1 MSEPT
6 LMKTSSAL
14 ARSFKVAPDLRRGL
28 VLTLGLAVV
37 GTALQLVVPVVLQ
50 QIIDNEILGTGDVNP
65 AAVMARGGFALAAVL
80 LAMVARFASLR
91 RLVRSSSSGL
101 AQLRIRTFDHLHKLS
116 MLELQAERRGAL
128 VARVTSDIETIQ
140 HWMEWGGVG
149 MVLGSAQIVLAL
161 LVMFIYGWQLALAI
175 TVGVAVYTAM
185 VIVFQRVLSRAH
197 DRVRERV
204 ADSLAVTGE
213 AISGLSTVRAYGVED
228 VVMAR
233 VDEKLDDQFKAE
245 VNTAIFASSLFSSA
259 ELFAGVLTALVVG
272 LGVVFGP
279 AWGMSAGTL
288 VAFLFLVNLLIE
300 PIQRLVETI
309 DQAQSAGA
317 GLRKILHVI
326 DTPIAIPDPVD
337 GTPLPDRSLRVEFD
351 GVTFR
356 YLEGPDILKNIS
368 VHIPAGQRVAVVGET
383 GSGKTTFAKVATR
396 LLVPQIG
403 DVAVGG
409 IPIDEVPFGSLRSH
423 IAYVPQEGFLFDASV
438 ADNVRY
444 GKPGVS
450 ADAVRAAFDDLGLLG
465 WVESLPRGINTEV
478 GELGGSLS
486 AGERQLVA
494 LVRAWISDPS
504 VLVLDEATSAVD
516 PALEVQIR
524 NAIEHVTQGR
534 TSITVAHRLST
545 AEASDRVL
553 VFDDGRIVEDGTHVE
568 LVELGGVYASMYED
582 WEGSTRGL
590 GPRPGG
596 IPGASAH
603 HPFIA

>member
-1 MSEPT
+1 MSEQT
-6 LMKTSSAL
+6 SMKTSAAL
-14 ARSFKVAPDLRRGL
+14 ARSFKVAPELRTGL

-37 GTALQLVVPVVLQ
+37 GTALQLVVPVVIQ
-50 QIIDNEILGTGDVNP
+50 QIIDNEILGAGDVNP
-65 AAVMARGGFALAAVL
+65 AAVLKRGGIALLAVL
-80 LAMVARFASLR
+80 VAMVARFASLR

-101 AQLRIRTFDHLHKLS
+101 AQLRIRTFDHLHRLS

-161 LVMFIYGWQLALAI
+161 FLMFIYGWQLALAV
-175 TVGVAVYTAM
+175 TAGVAMYAVM
-185 VIVFQRVLSRAH
+185 IVVFQRVLSNAH

-204 ADSLAVTGE
+204 ADSLAATGE
-213 AISGLSTVRAYGVED
+213 AISGLSTVRAYGVEE
-228 VVMAR
+228 VVMDR

-245 VNTAIFASSLFSSA
+245 VSTAILASSLFSSA
-259 ELFAGVLTALVVG
+259 ELFAGFLTAMVVG
-272 LGVVFGP
+272 IGVVFGP
-279 AWGMSAGTL
+279 DWGVSAGTL

-317 GLRKILHVI
+317 GLRKILHIV
-326 DTPIAIPDPVD
+326 DTEIAIPDPVG
-337 GTPLPDRSLRVEFD
+337 GTPLPDRSLRVEFNR
-351 GVTFR
+351 VTFR

-368 VHIPAGQRVAVVGET
+368 VLIPAGQRVAIVGET

-409 IPIDEVPFGSLRSH
+409 VPIDEVPFVSLRSH
-423 IAYVPQEGFLFDASV
+423 LAYVPQEGFLFDASV
-438 ADNVRY
+438 AENVRY
-444 GKPGVS
+444 GRPGVS
-450 ADAVRAAFDDLGLLG
+450 DDAVKVAFDELGLLG
-465 WVESLPRGINTEV
+465 WVESLPGGIDTQV

-486 AGERQLVA
+486 GGERQLVA

-504 VLVLDEATSAVD
+504 VLVLDEATSSVD

-553 VFDDGRIVEDGTHVE
+553 VFDEGRIVEDGTHTE
-568 LVELGGVYASMYED
+568 LAALDGVYASMHQD
-582 WEGSTRGL
+582 WEGSTRG
-590 GPRPGG
+590 
-596 IPGASAH
+596 
-603 HPFIA
+603 

>member
-1 MSEPT
+1 MTTESPIRT
-6 LMKTSSAL
+6 TSAL
-14 ARSFKVAPDLRRGL
+14 ARSFKVAPDLRTGL
-28 VLTLGLAVV
+28 VFTLVLAVV
-37 GTALQLVVPVVLQ
+37 GTVLQVVVPVVLQ
-50 QIIDNEILGTGDVNP
+50 QIIDNEILGPDQVDK
-65 AAVMARGGFALAAVL
+65 AAVVRRGGLALVAVF
-80 LAMVARFASLR
+80 LAMVARFISLR

-101 AQLRIRTFDHLHKLS
+101 AQLRVKTFDHLHRLS

-149 MVLGSAQIVLAL
+149 MVLGLAQIVLAL
-161 LVMFIYGWQLALAI
+161 FVMFIYGWQLALAVS
-175 TVGVAVYTAM
+175 VGVVAYTLM
-185 VIVFQRVLSRAH
+185 IVVFQRVLSRAH
-197 DRVRERV
+197 DKVRERV

-213 AISGLSTVRAYGVED
+213 AISGLSTIRAYGMED
-228 VVMAR
+228 VVMGK
-233 VDEKLDDQFKAE
+233 VDDKLDDQFRAE

-259 ELFAGVLTALVVG
+259 ELFAGFLTAMVVG

-279 AWGMSAGTL
+279 DWDMSAGTL
-288 VAFLFLVNLLIE
+288 IAFLFLVNLLIE

-317 GLRKILHVI
+317 GLRKILMII
-326 DTPIAIPDPVD
+326 DTPISIPDPVD
-337 GTPLPDRSLRVEFD
+337 GTRLPDRSLRVEFS

-356 YLEGPDILKNIS
+356 YPSGPDILKGIDIR
-368 VHIPAGQRVAVVGET
+368 IPAGERVAVVGET
-383 GSGKTTFAKVATR
+383 GSGKTTFAKVVTR
-396 LLVPQIG
+396 LLVPQAG
-403 DVAVGG
+403 SVAVGG
-409 IPIDEVPFGSLRSH
+409 VPVDEVPFDSLRSH

-450 ADAVRAAFDDLGLLG
+450 DDRVRKAFKDLGLLE
-465 WVESLPRGINTEV
+465 WVESLPAGIDTEV

-494 LVRAWISDPS
+494 LVRAWIADPS

-516 PALEVQIR
+516 PVLEVQIR
-524 NAIEHVTQGR
+524 NAIERVTEGR

-553 VFDDGRIVEDGTHVE
+553 VFDDGEIVEDGSHA
-568 LVELGGVYASMYED
+568 LLLAAGGVYASMHRD
-582 WEGSTRGL
+582 WEGAVAR
-590 GPRPGG
+590 
-596 IPGASAH
+596 
-603 HPFIA
+603 